1 MSQHN
6 NKAMILFK
14 TFKDTKMDQD
24 VNNLMD
30 IPILELKME
39 LKKTR
44 MEMITKIELVRQ
56 EDTLKILKE
65 RK

>member
-1 MSQHN
+1 
-6 NKAMILFK
+6 
-14 TFKDTKMDQD
+14 
-24 VNNLMD
+24 MD

-39 LKKTR
+39 LRKTR
-44 MEMITKIELVRQ
+44 MEMITKIELVRP

>member
-1 MSQHN
+1 
-6 NKAMILFK
+6 MILFK